1 MKMGFFEPN
10 IEKMEAK
17 GDVKGLIKAL
27 RTNKY
32 VKGGYRRE
40 AAAAL
45 LRIGAPAVEPL
56 IQALKDKDPV
66 IRFGAADALGGIGD
80 RRAVGPL
87 IEALNDE
94 DDAVRAWAA
103 LGLGKIGDE
112 RAVEPLTEAL
122 KDDAVQKFAKEAL
135 EKLKAKKS

>member
-1 MKMGFFEPN
+1 MGFFGPN

-27 RTNKY
+27 RSDKH

-40 AAAAL
+40 ATGAL
-45 LRIGAPAVEPL
+45 IRIGAPAVEPL

-80 RRAVGPL
+80 KRAVEPL
-87 IEALNDE
+87 IEALKDE
-94 DDAVRAWAA
+94 DAAVRAWAA
-103 LGLGKIGDE
+103 LALGNIGDE
-112 RAVEPLTEAL
+112 RAVEPLTKAL
-122 KDDAVQKFAKEAL
+122 KDEAVRRLAEEAL